1 MATVI
6 NHVGE
11 IVSRF
16 DKGDVIDCDACG
28 YKHVMPLPT
37 TEQLKKFYEQEFYQT
52 EKSDYL
58 ETSAEDVEWKNIEF
72 ERRFQLAES
81 KLDNVTKKVL
91 DIGCGPGDFLAVGM
105 ERGWQVTGIEPSPVA
120 ADYASKRNLSVIHGF
135 FDQRIVETL
144 DTFDFIH
151 MSEVLEHIPNPSE
164 LLDWAMQL
172 LSPGGVLCI
181 SVPNDF
187 SPIQKVLTDTN
198 EFEPWWVVPDH
209 HLNYFD
215 FDTLAALIKKA
226 GFELLE
232 STTNFPMEL
241 FLLMGQNYTKDNKL
255 GRELHQRRKAFDI
268 TMSMYDPELLNRF
281 YTSLAEA
288 KMGRLAIQFA
298 RKPQ

>member
-1 MATVI
+1 MATVA

-11 IVSRF
+11 IVCRF
-16 DKGDVIDCDACG
+16 DEGEVIDCDECG

-37 TEQLKKFYEQEFYQT
+37 AEQLKKFYEQEFYQT

-58 ETSAEDVEWKNIEF
+58 ETSAEDIEWKNTEF
-72 ERRFQLAES
+72 ERRFQMAES
-81 KLDNVTKKVL
+81 KLDRGTRKVL
-91 DIGCGPGDFLAVGM
+91 DIGCGPGDFLAVGV

-120 ADYASKRNLSVIHGF
+120 ADYASKRNLNVIHGF
-135 FDQRIVETL
+135 FDQRLVETL
-144 DTFDFIH
+144 GVFDFIH

-164 LLDWAMQL
+164 LLGWAMQL

-187 SPIQKVLTDTN
+187 SPIQKVLTDTG

-215 FDTLAALIKKA
+215 FDTLAVLIKKA

-268 TMSMYDPELLNRF
+268 IMSEHNPELLNRF
-281 YTSLAEA
+281 YTSLAET

-298 RKPQ
+298 RKP